1 MIRAVLRRAAAG
13 VPILLAVAALVFVL
27 ADAAPG
33 SPIDGL
39 LADRP
44 IPPEIRDRL
53 EEAWGSNRPVAVR
66 CALWIGNLL
75 VHGDLG
81 WSSSRGMPVSG
92 VLGGALPST
101 LLLGFAAFLTHV
113 LVGLGA
119 GLASARRPGRALDR
133 SIGAGTLVL
142 YAAPTFWLGVMAI
155 LFLSVAFPL
164 FPPSSSRSIGS
175 ESWSVFARIVDRA
188 WHVALPAL
196 VLGFGSAAGLA
207 RHVRAAV
214 LRALSEPFCRAAR
227 ARGASSRRVLL
238 FHAFREAVP
247 AAIAVTGLSLPFL
260 VSGSLVVEVV
270 FGWPG
275 MGRVAYEAVRAE
287 DLPLVAAATLL
298 SAAAVVAANLLA
310 DIALVVAD
318 PRARGAVRVGT

>member
-13 VPILLAVAALVFVL
+13 VPILLAVAVLVFVL

-33 SPIDGL
+33 SPIDAL

-44 IPPEIRDRL
+44 VPPEVRERL
-53 EEAWGSNRPVAVR
+53 EEAWGSDAPVAVR
-66 CALWIGNLL
+66 CLRWIGNALA
-75 VHGDLG
+75 HGDLG
-81 WSSSRGMPVSG
+81 WSSSRGMPVAR
-92 VLGGALPST
+92 VLESALPPT
-101 LLLGFAAFLTHV
+101 LLLGCAALLAHV
-113 LVGLGA
+113 LTGLGA
-119 GLASARRPGRALDR
+119 GLLSARKPGRALDR
-133 SIGAGTLVL
+133 TIGAGTLVL

-155 LFLSVAFPL
+155 LFLSVLFPV

-175 ESWSVFARIVDRA
+175 ESWPLSARIVDRA

-196 VLGFGSAAGLA
+196 VLGVGSAAGLA
-207 RHVRAAV
+207 RHIRASM

-227 ARGASSRRVLL
+227 ARGASTRRVLVA
-238 FHAFREAVP
+238 HAFREAVP

-287 DLPLVAAATLL
+287 DLPLVAATTLL
-298 SAAAVVAANLLA
+298 SSAAVVTANFLA
-310 DIALVVAD
+310 DVGLAAAD
-318 PRARGAVRVGT
+318 PRARRVRGGE